1 MQRTQLRENTGE
13 TLAHYCGTQHG
24 AKRLWSADG
33 RTPLSHHCLLTVKRM
48 AVDQVTLAG
57 AHPPH
62 IKGKLVFL
70 TLQQWNS
77 MFKLVH
83 TTDPQKMAKRVATA
97 VSHQKAETI
106 AAPSTHPECCVTPH
120 FHTQPTS
127 EKRLSQ
133 TNTVFD
139 VRGDAV
145 IKGDV
150 MLGVVWDGD
159 YARVVLRVPREALD
173 RSKHYD
179 YKTAVAADYD
189 TVPTV
194 PNNVWKAIE
203 GLGGWQTSQ
212 SLENKC
218 YRAVGFV
225 RIVEGDDQTKPEFE
239 DPFFLVLVRVCESPE
254 DISPR
259 FQDDC
264 DVYFVPRHE
273 HGQPSFML
281 SDLPSQHGIL
291 NLLAFNRKHS
301 TWMQVCYTEPLC
313 CCVCSSRHT
322 VESHVACHMF
332 HVTVQHIHVAIVYFH
347 VTVQHIHVAIVYF
360 YVTTAKFHASQ

>member
-1 MQRTQLRENTGE
+1 MQKTQLRENPGQTH
-13 TLAHYCGTQHG
+13 AHYCGTQFG
-24 AKRLWSADG
+24 AQRLWIADG
-33 RTPLSHHCLLTVKRM
+33 KMALSHHSLFTVKRM

-57 AHPPH
+57 VHPKH
-62 IKGKLVFL
+62 LKDKLVFL

-83 TTDPQKMAKRVATA
+83 TTSPDKMAKRVSAA
-97 VSHQKAETI
+97 VSQAEII
-106 AAPSTHPECCVTPH
+106 AAPATHPECCVTPH
-120 FHTQPTS
+120 FHTQETS
-127 EKRLSQ
+127 KKRLSQ

-159 YARVVLRVPREALD
+159 PARAVLGVPRKALD
-173 RSKHYD
+173 RSKLYD
-179 YKTAVAADYD
+179 YKTAVAAGYA
-189 TVPTV
+189 TVPTM
-194 PNNVWKAIE
+194 PNNVWKAVE
-203 GLGGWQTSQ
+203 GLGDWQTSQ

-225 RIVEGDDQTKPEFE
+225 RIVQGDDQTEPKFD
-239 DPFFLVLVRVCESPE
+239 DPFFLVLVRVCESPD

-281 SDLPSQHGIL
+281 SDLPSEQSIW
-291 NLLAFNRKHS
+291 NMLAFNGKHS
-301 TWMQVCYTEPLC
+301 TWMQVCHTEPLC
-313 CCVCSSRHT
+313 CCVC
-322 VESHVACHMF
+322 
-332 HVTVQHIHVAIVYFH
+332 
-347 VTVQHIHVAIVYF
+347 
-360 YVTTAKFHASQ
+360 